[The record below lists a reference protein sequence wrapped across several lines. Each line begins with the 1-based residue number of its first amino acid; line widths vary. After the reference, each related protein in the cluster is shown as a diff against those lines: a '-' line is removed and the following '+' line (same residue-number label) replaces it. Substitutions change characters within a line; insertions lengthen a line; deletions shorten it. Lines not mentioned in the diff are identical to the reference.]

1 MNKRIPL
8 GITLALMMVTA
19 AITVTI
25 TMVMSQQKFD
35 EKLGNINER
44 RAMYAKISEIETKV
58 RENYFGE
65 IDETELMDMVAGG
78 FIAGIGDKYS
88 TYLTAAQTTEL
99 NSEISGKATGVG
111 LRVTKAADGNI
122 YVYQVM
128 NTSPAQ
134 TAGLQKGDVVIRVG
148 DSNVTDIGYQEAT
161 KLLSGEVGTTVNLT
175 VRRGEEELSFTLT
188 RATYENYT
196 VSAGIMSGIGIVKI
210 DEFNNN
216 TDEQFIGAVEALLA
230 QEPVGLVFDLRGNTG
245 GTLESVCAMLDY
257 LLPAGDV
264 VSRTDNTGTHV
275 IYTSD
280 DHEIDIP
287 MTVLVNEKTAS
298 AAELFACALRDY
310 RKAQLVGTTTYGKG
324 SIQNLFTLSDGSSI
338 NLTVARFNPPKSENF
353 EGVGLTPDVEVAL
366 TEEEQA
372 NFYFMSPMDDPQLK
386 KAMELLN
393 PPVPTDYVEVPFS
406 PAPTYV
412 PTGNTSAAED
422 GASVAPESSSGEE
435 APAAS
440 QEPAGSEAPPAEE
453 APAQA
458 PAEGAA

>member
-111 LRVTKAADGNI
+111 LRVTEAADGNI

-310 RKAQLVGTTTYGKG
+310 GKAQLVGTTTYGKG

>member
-310 RKAQLVGTTTYGKG
+310 GKAQLVGTTTYGKG